1 MKEIDTTNT
10 HSRAR
15 KISSK
20 EFVNSNVAAECADR
34 LNATPYGGL
43 SAAHV
48 LVKRL
53 GLDEE
58 IDSRLDLLG
67 LEIRYSESDH
77 VLTHVYNLYLGG
89 TNIEDISVLQA
100 SPQVR
105 AILGAQRIPDPTT
118 AGDFLRRFTEAD
130 IWRLH
135 DAMDAAR
142 VKVWKRLPKKMRK
155 RATIDFDSKVKEVYG
170 RCKEGADFSYNGKW
184 SYHPHMVTLSE
195 TREILCA
202 VNRPGNAS
210 PASGAEDMAERV
222 LKLAQQYFEEVI
234 ARADCAYYE
243 AKFIRKCEERRTRFT
258 ISAEGRPNLIKI
270 AASLPESAWKPYD
283 IRDRQD
289 ASGVKRRRKRRRW
302 EEEIARKRRYRA
314 LKTVSEEVSEFRYT
328 PTGLEKA
335 YRMIV
340 KRQKVKE
347 RDRQLNIFEHYEY
360 RFIITDIER
369 WSAEEVLR
377 FAYGR
382 CGDQENAIEQLTNGL
397 QALRMPTGEL
407 LSNWAFMVCGALA
420 WNLKSWLAL
429 TVLPRQTLK
438 WEWKRFRYL
447 FVYLAASVVRT
458 ARQVIARFSASSK
471 QAAQM
476 VTALRRLRSFA
487 FC

>member
-1 MKEIDTTNT
+1 VKEIDTTKT
-10 HSRAR
+10 LLKAR
-15 KISSK
+15 KNSSK
-20 EFVNSNVAAECADR
+20 EFVNSDVTAESADR

-43 SAAHV
+43 TAAHV
-48 LVKRL
+48 LVKRV
-53 GLDEE
+53 GLDRE
-58 IDSRLDLLG
+58 IDSRLGLLG

-89 TNIEDISVLQA
+89 TNIEDISILQA

-118 AGDFLRRFTEAD
+118 AGDFLRRFAEAD

-184 SYHPHMVTLSE
+184 SYHPHIVTLSE

-210 PASGAEDMAERV
+210 PASGAEDMAERA
-222 LKLAQQYFEEVI
+222 LKLTEPYFEEVF
-234 ARADCAYYE
+234 ARADSAYYDR
-243 AKFIRKCEERRTRFT
+243 KFIRKCEERGAKFT
-258 ISAEGRPNLIKI
+258 ISAEGRPNLIEI
-270 AASLPESAWKPYD
+270 AASLPESEWKPYNT
-283 IRDRQD
+283 RDREG
-289 ASGVKRRRKRRRW
+289 AYCVKRRRKRRRW
-302 EEEIARKRRYRA
+302 EEEIARRRRYRA

-328 PTGLEKA
+328 PTGLDKA

-347 RDRQLNIFEHYEY
+347 RDRQLRIFEHYEY
-360 RFIITDIER
+360 RFVITDIER

-382 CGDQENAIEQLTNGL
+382 CGDQENAIEQLTNAL
-397 QALRMPTGEL
+397 HALRMPTGEL
-407 LSNWAFMVCGALA
+407 LSNWAFLTCGALA

-429 TVLPRQTLK
+429 TVLPRRSLN
-438 WEWKRFRYL
+438 WEWKRFRYA

-458 ARQVIARFSASSK
+458 ARRVIARFSASSK

-476 VTALRRLRSFA
+476 VAALRRLHTFVFR
-487 FC
+487 